1 MTAMTATMPA
11 DPRNNGKNLGREKE
25 TIITLIAIVPDASRH
40 GGYREPVRVRVYSGR
55 SASAS
60 AVYCSIWAGETAG
73 HGRATGYGYHK
84 ASAALQAAID
94 SAGITLSS
102 PIDGRGEGSMREAVR
117 AIAAALGYPSA
128 LIVEA

>member
-1 MTAMTATMPA
+1 MTTMTATMPA
-11 DPRNNGKNLGREKE
+11 EPRHNGRNLARDKE
-25 TIITLIAIVPDASRH
+25 TIMTILAVVPDTSRPAGFH
-40 GGYREPVRVRVYSGR
+40 EPVRVRVYAGR

-60 AVYCSIWAGETAG
+60 NVYASIWAGATGG
-73 HGRATGYGYHK
+73 HGRAGGYGYHK

-94 SAGITLSS
+94 SAGIRLSS
-102 PIDGRGEGSMREAVR
+102 PIDGCGEGSMREAVR

>member
-1 MTAMTATMPA
+1 MTAITATMPA
-11 DPRNNGKNLGREKE
+11 EPRNNGKNLGREKE
-25 TIITLIAIVPDASRH
+25 TIMTLIAIAPDASRH
-40 GGYREPVRVRVYSGR
+40 GGYSEPVRVRVYSGR

-60 AVYCSIWAGETAG
+60 TVYCSVWAGEAAG
-73 HGRATGYGYHK
+73 HGRAAGYGYHK

-94 SAGITLSS
+94 SSGIKLSS

-117 AIAAALGYPSA
+117 AIAAVLGYPSA